1 MLALTWQGNNSVVK
15 KSMPVPHLVDPI
27 DAQPKTRRAV
37 EDDDNDDEEELD
49 PDEVERRIADLS
61 DNEDEI
67 DDEIDDEDDDVGG
80 RRKKQKRARNK
91 YLDIEAEV
99 DDSDE
104 EIEDEEEGFGPD
116 DGFIDEEDIYNT
128 ASSCIRAAADNANLD
143 VIRRLEEN
151 QTAEEWTHNAEEMAR
166 NFRKKYRRIA
176 GRKDIGTSDDVPR
189 HALMPDLEDPSLWA
203 VSVKIGRERQIV
215 MTIMRK
221 ACAFLQGIK
230 GQAPSPMAIHSAF
243 CRDSIPGKIY
253 VESRRRESVIEALAG

>member
-1 MLALTWQGNNSVVK
+1 MAYPVSSSALPPFEAPVSAKKSTMLALTWQGNNSVVK

-27 DAQPKTRRAV
+27 DAQPKTRRA
-37 EDDDNDDEEELD
+37 
-49 PDEVERRIADLS
+49 
-61 DNEDEI
+61 
-67 DDEIDDEDDDVGG
+67 
-80 RRKKQKRARNK
+80 KRARNK

-176 GRKDIGTSDDVPR
+176 GR
-189 HALMPDLEDPSLWA
+189 
-203 VSVKIGRERQIV
+203 
-215 MTIMRK
+215 
-221 ACAFLQGIK
+221 
-230 GQAPSPMAIHSAF
+230 
-243 CRDSIPGKIY
+243 
-253 VESRRRESVIEALAG
+253 

>member
-1 MLALTWQGNNSVVK
+1 
-15 KSMPVPHLVDPI
+15 MPVPHLVDPI

-176 GRKDIGTSDDVPR
+176 GR
-189 HALMPDLEDPSLWA
+189 
-203 VSVKIGRERQIV
+203 
-215 MTIMRK
+215 
-221 ACAFLQGIK
+221 
-230 GQAPSPMAIHSAF
+230 
-243 CRDSIPGKIY
+243 
-253 VESRRRESVIEALAG
+253 